1 MSAFRSNYQIK
12 ILLGALFATIVAD
25 GIITRFLISRGLASE
40 GNPFLGDWVYNEAF
54 YTLKICG
61 ALLALMYLWS
71 IYKRYPRLSIGL
83 TSLFL
88 LVYTFIIFWN
98 LSLVG

>member
-1 MSAFRSNYQIK
+1 MSSFRSTYQIK
-12 ILLGALFATIVAD
+12 ILLGSLFATIVAD
-25 GIITRFLISRGLASE
+25 GVITKFLVSRGLAME
-40 GNPFLGDWVYNEAF
+40 GNPFLGDWVMNDAF

-71 IYKRYPRLSIGL
+71 IYKRYPRLSIGF
-83 TSLFL
+83 TSMLL

-98 LSLVG
+98 VSLIG